1 MQDKELLR
9 LAQKSFKH
17 FCKMS
22 EDVRMMTK
30 TKDNLRI
37 VKSIGLKGS
46 RIK

>member
-22 EDVRMMTK
+22 EVMTK